1 MDEKLNKIAKFNFWS
16 DKIFDLGFLRSGYTK
31 KIADFTFLV
40 AYEIANRK
48 KGLQKETESGIY
60 LK

>member
-1 MDEKLNKIAKFNFWS
+1 MK
-16 DKIFDLGFLRSGYTK
+16 RV
-31 KIADFTFLV
+31 ADFTFLI